1 MVDVLFL
8 RVLLAALVSWLDRR
22 QQEALEYLIEEN
34 HILRGQLRGR
44 RLQLSDDDRR
54 RLAVRGHRLGRRG
67 LRQVATIVTPDTILR
82 WHRQLIARK
91 WTSAKGRSSRLGVLA
106 EIRRL
111 VVRMAEENPTWGYT
125 RIRGALKNVGHRVG
139 RSTIARILKAQEIP
153 PVPERPTSWQTF
165 LRAHW
170 GAIAG
175 ADFFTTEVWTWR
187 GLVTYY
193 TVFVIDLA
201 SRRVQ
206 IVGSTPFPNDLFMCQ
221 VGRMLTAADEGVL
234 VGHRVLI
241 CDRDAKWSAPV
252 RTRLDEAGIRV
263 VQTLYQA
270 PNANA
275 YAERFV
281 RSIKHECLNRVI
293 PFGERHLRRT
303 IAEYVEHY
311 HRERNH
317 QGLANE
323 LIEGA
328 PAVARVGRIRCRP
341 RLGGLV
347 NYYYCRAA

>member
-1 MVDVLFL
+1 MA
-8 RVLLAALVSWLDRR
+8 LAGWWSDQR
-22 QQEALEYLIEEN
+22 QEAVAYLIEDN
-34 HILRGQLRGR
+34 RILRAQLRGR
-44 RLQLSDDDRR
+44 RLRLTDEDRC
-54 RLAVRGHRLGRRG
+54 RLARRGQRLGRR
-67 LRQVATIVTPDTILR
+67 LLSQVATIVTPDTILR

-91 WTSAKGRSSRLGVLA
+91 WTYATGRSGRSGVIA
-106 EIRRL
+106 AIRRL

-125 RIRGALKNVGHRVG
+125 RIRGALKNLGHRVG
-139 RSTIARILKAQEIP
+139 RSTIARILKAQGIP
-153 PVPERPTSWQTF
+153 PVPERPTSRQTF

-201 SRRVQ
+201 SRRAQ
-206 IVGSTPFPNDLFMCQ
+206 IAGSTPHPDDLFMRQ
-221 VGRMLTAADEGVL
+221 VCRTLTAADEGVL

-252 RTRLDEAGIRV
+252 RERLSEAGIRV
-263 VQTLYQA
+263 VQTPFQA

-281 RSIKHECLNRVI
+281 RSIKDEGLNRVI

-303 IAEYVEHY
+303 ITEFIEHY
-311 HRERNH
+311 HGERNH
-317 QGLANE
+317 QGLGNE
-323 LIEGA
+323 LIDGA
-328 PAVARVGRIRCRP
+328 PPGAGVNRIHRRQ
-341 RLGGLV
+341 RLGGLL
-347 NYYYCRAA
+347 NYYARAA

>member
-1 MVDVLFL
+1 VVDVFSL
-8 RVLLAALVSWLDRR
+8 RFLLAALVGWLDR
-22 QQEALEYLIEEN
+22 QQQGALAYLIEEN
-34 HILRGQLRGR
+34 CILRGQLRGR
-44 RLQLSDDDRR
+44 RLRLSDDDRR

-67 LRQVATIVTPDTILR
+67 LRQIATIVTPDTILR

-91 WTSAKGRSSRLGVLA
+91 WTYVKGQRRRQGVLA

-125 RIRGALKNVGHRVG
+125 RIRGALKNLGHRVG
-139 RSTIARILKAQEIP
+139 RSTIARILKAQGIP

-193 TVFVIDLA
+193 TVFAIDLA
-201 SRRVQ
+201 SRRVHV
-206 IVGSTPFPNDLFMCQ
+206 VGSTPHPDEVFMRQ

-252 RTRLDEAGIRV
+252 RTRLGDAGIRV
-263 VQTLYQA
+263 VQTPYQA

-281 RSIKHECLNRVI
+281 RSIKYECLNRVI
-293 PFGERHLRRT
+293 PFGRRHLRRT
-303 IAEYVEHY
+303 IAEFVEHY

-317 QGLANE
+317 QGLENE
-323 LIEGA
+323 LIDRA
-328 PAVARVGRIRCRP
+328 PAVESVGRIRRRQ
-341 RLGGLV
+341 RLGGLL
-347 NYYYCRAA
+347 NYYARAA